1 MIRSASG
8 ALMAALLA
16 TLPTTETRAET
27 PVALEL
33 VLAVDTSE
41 SVDGFEYGLVMQGIA
56 RAFRSPEII
65 ELIGRQDGIAVTLFQ
80 WSSRIDRRYMI
91 PWHLVTDPAS
101 VLAFAA
107 AVEAAERDPIRG
119 FTAIG
124 GAIDFGVRLIAENG
138 FAGRQ
143 RKIDL
148 SGDGRSNAGPSP
160 AKPRKEADALGIVIN
175 GLPILSGTDE
185 TAYDLDAY
193 YRDEIIVGPG
203 AFIEIAQDYEDFEQA
218 FRRKLL
224 RELTP
229 VVSRKKDLPE
239 GQVEK
244 SPAVSGRFGS
254 TAAEWPAA
262 AASSGLSV
270 PVRTLTWRGAN
281 SMPTLRNSS
290 LMR

>member
-1 MIRSASG
+1 MWAVVAVLVG
-8 ALMAALLA
+8 
-16 TLPTTETRAET
+16 TLPPSSPAQAET

-41 SVDGFEYGLVMQGIA
+41 SVDGFEFSLVMQGIA
-56 RAFRSPEII
+56 RAFRSPEIV
-65 ELIGRQDGIAVTLFQ
+65 ELIGRQDGVAVTLFQ
-80 WSSRIDRRYMI
+80 WSSRIDRSYMV
-91 PWHLVTDPAS
+91 PWHLVTDPVS
-101 VLAFAA
+101 VLSFAA

-148 SGDGRSNAGPSP
+148 SGDGRSNAGPAP

-175 GLPILSGTDE
+175 GLPILAGTDE
-185 TAYDLDAY
+185 TAYELDTY
-193 YRDEIIVGPG
+193 YRDNVIVGPG
-203 AFIEIAQDYEDFEQA
+203 AFVEIARGYEDFDQA
-218 FRRKLL
+218 FKRKLL

-229 VVSRKKDLPE
+229 VVSRNEVLPAD
-239 GQVEK
+239 QVEK
-244 SPAVSGRFGS
+244 SPAGSGRFGS
-254 TAAEWPAA
+254 TAAVWPAA